1 MDYKNQKEV
10 RAHFGQKSARQTAE
24 RYDAILNKRML
35 ENSLNPEAQQEMK
48 KHLSEIMVDMMND
61 QRVIQQAR
69 MEEAIKYLE
78 DYRPVNNLI
87 IEKL

>member
-24 RYDAILNKRML
+24 RYDAILNRRMF

-61 QRVIQQAR
+61 QRVIQQAK
-69 MEEAIKYLE
+69 MEEAIAYLE
-78 DYRPVNNLI
+78 SYKPENNLI
-87 IEKL
+87 IQNV